1 MPFFTITHIM
11 ISIYAIGLIISAV
24 SFLLVGTLQPS
35 DYQKELSHTIVF
47 ATIMQLGYWFYS
59 TGNTFEEMLQA
70 QKLIY
75 LGGCMVPYYLTL
87 LFATFCR
94 VEIHKGSR
102 LTMYFGSLLMAII
115 SMTCDLHPLMHK
127 AVEMVDVNGIQRLN
141 ITAGPL
147 MYWYNFRCLVYFVTM
162 LWLAIRNYRKS
173 SRRRNLHTVILMQT
187 ATLPYTLF
195 LIEAIFKPNY
205 SLTPIGLTLGI
216 FLLLSLVFIANIYDL
231 NASTKELIFSKTQN
245 AIIMFSVDGSFQSC
259 NELAAKM
266 FPELGTLSVNESMN
280 PDTLQLFEKLKKG
293 EQKDFEF
300 EGKIYEC
307 QSGDVDRGKLIVGSI
322 LALVDVTE
330 HRKYEKLLEQYQ
342 EDLEQTVQQKTEHI
356 QAIQDHIIMSMSDIM
371 ENRDGS
377 TGGHVKR
384 TSVVVGILT
393 DYLMSQNHPNV
404 THEFSKTV
412 VHTAPM
418 HDLGK
423 LAIADS
429 VLCKNGK
436 LTDEEFD
443 IMKTHTVKG
452 RELVDKV
459 LRDVEEDYVISVSEN
474 IALYHHEKWNGKG
487 YPENLSGEDIPLEA
501 RLMAIADVYDAL
513 VSKRCYKESL
523 SFDLAYKIMIES
535 FGTHFDPSLQP
546 CFEACREK
554 IEAYY
559 AQQ

>member
-35 DYQKELSHTIVF
+35 NYQKELSHTIVF

-195 LIEAIFKPNY
+195 LIEAIFKGLRPAVVALIAGPCVKLGRTAKITWS
-205 SLTPIGLTLGI
+205 SLWLPVLVAGLIALLG
-216 FLLLSLVFIANIYDL
+216 LSPVY
-231 NASTKELIFSKTQN
+231 
-245 AIIMFSVDGSFQSC
+245 II
-259 NELAAKM
+259 
-266 FPELGTLSVNESMN
+266 
-280 PDTLQLFEKLKKG
+280 
-293 EQKDFEF
+293 
-300 EGKIYEC
+300 
-307 QSGDVDRGKLIVGSI
+307 LIVG
-322 LALVDVTE
+322 LGAFAYGYFF
-330 HRKYEKLLEQYQ
+330 KK
-342 EDLEQTVQQKTEHI
+342 ED
-356 QAIQDHIIMSMSDIM
+356 
-371 ENRDGS
+371 
-377 TGGHVKR
+377 
-384 TSVVVGILT
+384 
-393 DYLMSQNHPNV
+393 
-404 THEFSKTV
+404 
-412 VHTAPM
+412 
-418 HDLGK
+418 
-423 LAIADS
+423 
-429 VLCKNGK
+429 
-436 LTDEEFD
+436 
-443 IMKTHTVKG
+443 
-452 RELVDKV
+452 
-459 LRDVEEDYVISVSEN
+459 
-474 IALYHHEKWNGKG
+474 
-487 YPENLSGEDIPLEA
+487 
-501 RLMAIADVYDAL
+501 
-513 VSKRCYKESL
+513 
-523 SFDLAYKIMIES
+523 
-535 FGTHFDPSLQP
+535 
-546 CFEACREK
+546 
-554 IEAYY
+554 
-559 AQQ
+559 